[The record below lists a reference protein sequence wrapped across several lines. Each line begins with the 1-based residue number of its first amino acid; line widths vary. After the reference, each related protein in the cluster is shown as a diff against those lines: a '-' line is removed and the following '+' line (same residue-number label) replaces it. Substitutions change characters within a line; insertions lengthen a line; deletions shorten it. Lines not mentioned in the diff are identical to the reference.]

1 MLGPV
6 SPPEYKHY
14 LLLDEL
20 YGTGDFDEA
29 RTLAEDVDRHLAS
42 SVESLARLYSREWLL
57 VSDLTRLRF
66 VLTHAIEDVSA
77 YNLEAGG
84 YILLHHCELIT
95 FCLVWGRE

>member
-66 VLTHAIEDVSA
+66 VLTHAMEDVSS

-84 YILLHHCELIT
+84 YIQHHCEPMIDG
-95 FCLVWGRE
+95 FVWGRE

>member
-66 VLTHAIEDVSA
+66 VLTHAMEDVSA

-84 YILLHHCELIT
+84 YIQHHCELIT